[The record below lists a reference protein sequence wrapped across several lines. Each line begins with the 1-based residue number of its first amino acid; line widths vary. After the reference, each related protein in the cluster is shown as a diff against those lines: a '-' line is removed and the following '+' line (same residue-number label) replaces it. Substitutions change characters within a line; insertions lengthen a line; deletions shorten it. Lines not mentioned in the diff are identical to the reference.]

1 MICISAW
8 KAHKCHLIFIKI
20 INNNTPDFFM
30 EKHHFRKCKNLL
42 FLCNYRAETHLALM
56 FTPCVSP
63 SDSTHTH
70 PSKLCRWCS
79 QSKSMCVSVAV
90 VAYVYSSESWR
101 SEANRWAASSECC
114 EITECVALLTAPDGQ
129 REPSL
134 SVKKNSQRWFRVS
147 LSDTDKKC
155 EGNWHCKSAAWIT
168 IYNRCKTVNRPFYF
182 PKVMHF
188 KAK

>member
-1 MICISAW
+1 MNEERCVDGEFDIFTFITPSKLSVFKHERLINAISSSL
-8 KAHKCHLIFIKI
+8 KSTI
-20 INNNTPDFFM
+20 IHQTFSLRSTTL
-30 EKHHFRKCKNLL
+30 ESVKHLL

-70 PSKLCRWCS
+70 PSILCRWCS

-90 VAYVYSSESWR
+90 VAYVYSRESWR

-134 SVKKNSQRWFRVS
+134 SVFFFMKMIQGLTF
-147 LSDTDKKC
+147 
-155 EGNWHCKSAAWIT
+155 WHRQEVWRELT
-168 IYNRCKTVNRPFYF
+168 L
-182 PKVMHF
+182 
-188 KAK
+188 